1 MGYLSIKPLKMAV
14 SILGGEWRVENHDCD
29 RFFAKHTSGIVIFV
43 SSNTTRAIPTFA
55 LGFFDPTN
63 RHVFIRHASIGCSLD
78 KSIDKIM
85 HDIKQKLLIHFD
97 STLVQLN
104 ELRDVHSDCVAVLD
118 AQDELFNDLQSVLSL
133 EPLTGKSHHVSYKA
147 WGIQTYNSDCMRG
160 EVIVPH
166 SQASSK
172 EPKFDLHLNEL
183 DHNQIKAIISLIN
196 V

>member
-14 SILGGEWRVENHDCD
+14 SILGSEWNIEKYECD
-29 RFFAKHTSGIVIFV
+29 RFFAKHNSGLMLFV
-43 SSNTTRAIPTFA
+43 SSDTTRSIPTFT
-55 LGFFDPTN
+55 LGFFDPNN
-63 RHVFIRHASIGCSLD
+63 RHVFVHHTSIGCSLN

-85 HDIKQKLLIHFD
+85 NDIKQKLLIHFD
-97 STLVQLN
+97 SALAHLN
-104 ELRDVHSDCVAVLD
+104 ELRKAQADCAEVLD
-118 AQDELFNDLQSVLSL
+118 TQNKLFNELQSELSL
-133 EPLTGKSHHVSYKA
+133 EPLTGKTHYVNYKA
-147 WGIQTYNSDCMRG
+147 WGIHTHNSDCMRG